1 MVLTDV
7 RRTPT
12 VLALMTG
19 ATVSAVAVLIALVV
33 LLQDGFAPGCGPGF
47 PGRDASTC
55 DVNGTDVSRMLPYAG
70 IATALVVLTGLLTR
84 RVLRH
89 EQRIGGSA
97 RWARRQV
104 GIAVGLPAFAVV
116 GLIAV
121 FIFQMN
127 LEWWLQ
133 R

>member
-1 MVLTDV
+1 MFADV

-19 ATVSAVAVLIALVV
+19 ATVSAVAVLVALVV

-104 GIAVGLPAFAVV
+104 ATAVGVPALVVV
-116 GLIAV
+116 GSVAAFIAS
-121 FIFQMN
+121 MY
-127 LEWWLQ
+127 LDAWWQ